1 MEKTACQYIQWRYQD
16 GHDRE
21 LTQKA
26 TRALSKEEQELLA
39 TPIEAKTGEKRY
51 IEQLIGRQK
60 LKKSYSYEVKWKNL
74 EHKHNVWIPRERL
87 IELGF
92 SKLVQQFDDFEAS
105 REGSGSRE
113 LSQKLVRQALEE
125 LGLDGDIAQYNEVR
139 GLSGGQKVKVV
150 LAAALW
156 SKPQLLILDEP
167 TNFLDRDALGGLAV
181 AIREWAGAFVCI
193 SHNAEFV
200 GALCPEIWNV
210 DAGVLTHKG
219 KAGVVEDA
227 FEDTPPAS
235 KAASRTASRL
245 ASRNGS
251 KAPSPGSSAPASAAN
266 SGDEAPRTKMVDGVA
281 MAIGKKKK
289 KTRKQLKE
297 QEDRRRART
306 LAFLSSSIPGAK
318 REEDTDTD
326 DD

>member
-1 MEKTACQYIQWRYQD
+1 M
-16 GHDRE
+16 
-21 LTQKA
+21 
-26 TRALSKEEQELLA
+26 
-39 TPIEAKTGEKRY
+39 
-51 IEQLIGRQK
+51 
-60 LKKSYSYEVKWKNL
+60 
-74 EHKHNVWIPRERL
+74 
-87 IELGF
+87 
-92 SKLVQQFDDFEAS
+92 
-105 REGSGSRE
+105 
-113 LSQKLVRQALEE
+113 
-125 LGLDGDIAQYNEVR
+125 
-139 GLSGGQKVKVV
+139 
-150 LAAALW
+150 
-156 SKPQLLILDEP
+156 
-167 TNFLDRDALGGLAV
+167 DRDALGGLAV

-289 KTRKQLKE
+289 KVGKSTLVFSWDQARKL
-297 QEDRRRART
+297 T
-306 LAFLSSSIPGAK
+306 HPTWPLSSPS
-318 REEDTDTD
+318 RETDSKAAQRAGGQAESTYLSLPELVHPRGEARGRHGHRR
-326 DD
+326 